1 MKYRDRTGREYIRT
15 TSQDSFLD
23 AAYKSIPGRALMR
36 FISLPVFSKFAH
48 FLLSS
53 KLSVPFIF
61 DFAHK
66 NHIDMF
72 DYEDRMYTSFNDFF
86 IRKIKPGRR
95 FITKDDRKL
104 ICPSD
109 GKVSA
114 YEIAD
119 SDTFIIKNSVYT
131 VESLLRDKK
140 LADRFCGGYAVII
153 RLTPDNYHRYVYPAN
168 GVKSHDREIKGS
180 LHTVNTVIN
189 NYIPVYKEN
198 TRNYCLIRTEKF
210 GDIIQMEVGAMM
222 VGRITNAH
230 PYGRRTVYRGEEKG
244 YFEFGGSTIVLL
256 LEKDK
261 VELSE
266 DLLKNTREGFET
278 ELLQGA
284 IIGESRDF

>member
-1 MKYRDRTGREYIRT
+1 MKYRDRMGREYIKT
-15 TSQDSFLD
+15 TTQDQFLD
-23 AAYKSIPGRALMR
+23 TVYKSAPGRLLMK
-36 FISLPVFSKFAH
+36 FLSLSVFSKAAH
-48 FLLSS
+48 FVLSS

-61 DFAHK
+61 DFAQKH
-66 NHIDMF
+66 HIDMF

-95 FITKDDRKL
+95 FITKDDRML

-140 LADRFCGGYAVII
+140 LAKRFCGGYAVII
-153 RLTPDNYHRYVYPAN
+153 RLTPDNYHRYIFPAN
-168 GVKSHDREIKGS
+168 GIKSHDREIKGS

-198 TRNYCLIRTEKF
+198 TRTYCMIRTEKF

-222 VGRITNAH
+222 VGRISNIFK
-230 PYGRRTVYRGEEKG
+230 YGRRTVYRGDEKG

-261 VELSE
+261 VALSQ

-284 IIGESRDF
+284 IIGESRI

>member
-1 MKYRDRTGREYIRT
+1 MKYRDRTGREYVNT
-15 TSQDSFLD
+15 TAQDSFLEC
-23 AAYKSIPGRALMR
+23 AYGTAVGRALMK
-36 FISLPVFSKFAH
+36 FLSLSVFSKCAH
-48 FLLSS
+48 FVLDS

-61 DFAHK
+61 DFAEKH
-66 NHIDMF
+66 HIDMF
-72 DYEDRMYTSFNDFF
+72 DYEDKMYTSFNDFF

-95 FITKDDRKL
+95 FVTKDPKKL

-114 YEIAD
+114 YKIAD
-119 SDTFIIKNSVYT
+119 SDTFVIKNSVYT

-140 LADRFCGGYAVII
+140 LAKRFCGGYAVII

-198 TRNYCLIRTEKF
+198 TRNYCLIRTDNF

-261 VELSE
+261 VALCD

-284 IIGESRDF
+284 IIGESKI